1 MIGSRRSRTELR
13 RRAGERLWPVMGYVA
28 RGYRMTLA
36 RRPRVVAVVGSVGK
50 TTTMRTVSAVLDRPV
65 SRPALLNMNSHAAVG
80 RALLGV
86 RPWQRRAVLEVGIIA
101 PGQMRRQAGTVRPNV
116 VVVTAIAHDHW
127 ESFHSLEAI
136 REEKA
141 AMVRALPP
149 SAVAVL
155 NADDPNVRWMAG
167 QTRAP
172 VVLTG
177 EDEDA
182 EVRAMDVA
190 IDWPG
195 GTSFTVAIGE
205 RTWPVHTR
213 LLGRHMVFPALAA
226 IAVAHVEGRSIDDAV
241 ATLATLEP
249 TPGRM
254 QTLVLPSGAVVIRDE
269 FKGTKDAWM
278 AALAAFAE
286 VPARRRFAVFGEIS
300 EVSGNQDY
308 RDIGQRLALVDR
320 AIFVATSKN
329 FQLFRTGAVAGGL
342 SRDKIERASS
352 YREVLQLLQDDLGEG
367 DVVLIRGRWQQA
379 LGRIALALAGQ
390 DVQCRADPCPYK
402 RMLCDVC
409 PMLNQPFTGFAAS

>member
-1 MIGSRRSRTELR
+1 
-13 RRAGERLWPVMGYVA
+13 MGYVA

-342 SRDKIERASS
+342 SREKVQRAES
-352 YREVLQLLQDDLGEG
+352 YREVVQLLQDDLGEG